1 MAPGSPATLSPWS
14 VWFCVVVVGAY
25 TLLIPS
31 RWPEVG
37 GQSGAGAVSPA
48 PILAPLATK
57 LVETRWSGGPCT
69 PSLPLSPPRGFLLY

>member
-14 VWFCVVVVGAY
+14 VRLCVGGGGGC

-37 GQSGAGAVSPA
+37 GQPGAGAVSPG

-57 LVETRWSGGPCT
+57 LVETRRSRGPWT
-69 PSLPLSPPRGFLLY
+69 PSLPLSPRRGFLLF